1 MKKLLIVLILFFISF
16 NSFGQIT
23 LQDILAIDDVQ
34 SYKRLMIENGFQRE
48 TGGEYDNLKNLVS
61 YRKEGSDKTLVSFSW
76 LDTDSL
82 RLGGVTG
89 YFSENMFGGNEVY
102 DAIYDEVKKGCKFFE
117 VRNSLDRDVAYYN
130 CPDVDADRRLIELD
144 EKIKK
149 DYKEI
154 ADRDFRISDIQI
166 GFTKTKDLFIIEYP
180 MQEIGVED
188 KIKLV
193 EMMLE
198 MSKKE

>member
-1 MKKLLIVLILFFISF
+1 MRYLLILLFISF
-16 NSFGQIT
+16 NSFSQIT

-34 SYKRLMIENGFQRE
+34 GYKRLMIENGFQRE
-48 TGGEYDNLKNLVS
+48 TGGEYDNLKHLVS

-130 CPDVDADRRLIELD
+130 CPDIDADPRLIELD
-144 EKIKK
+144 SKIS
-149 DYKEI
+149 KEYPEVW
-154 ADRDFRISDIQI
+154 DRGFRATDLQI
-166 GFTKTKDLFIIEYP
+166 GFTKTEDLFIIEYP
-180 MQEIGVED
+180 MQELGVED
-188 KIKLV
+188 KIKLI

-198 MSKKE
+198 ISKKE

>member
-1 MKKLLIVLILFFISF
+1 MRILIILLFISI

-130 CPDVDADRRLIELD
+130 CPDLNADPRLIALD
-144 EKIKK
+144 NHMQE
-149 DYKEI
+149 YYPEVW
-154 ADRDFRISDIQI
+154 DRGFRASDVQI
-166 GFTKTKDLFIIEYP
+166 GFTKTKDLFMIEYP

>member
-1 MKKLLIVLILFFISF
+1 MRILVILLFISF

-23 LQDILAIDDVQ
+23 LQDILAIDDRRSFQ
-34 SYKRLMIENGFQRE
+34 KLMIENGFQEE
-48 TGGEYDNLKNLVS
+48 TDPQFEGILTS
-61 YRKEGSDKTLVSFSW
+61 YRKYKTIDNTLNSFSW
-76 LDTDSL
+76 RITDSVG
-82 RLGGVTG
+82 LGGVTG
-89 YFSENMFGGNEVY
+89 YFSENVIGENEIY
-102 DAIYDEVKKGCKFFE
+102 DAIYDEVKKSCVFMDIIDESSTGK
-117 VRNSLDRDVAYYN
+117 DVAYYN
-130 CPDVDADRRLIELD
+130 CPDIDADPRLIELD

-149 DYKEI
+149 EYKDI
-154 ADRDFRISDIQI
+154 ADRGYRVSDIQI
-166 GFTKTKDLFIIEYP
+166 GFTKSEDLFIIEYP